1 MQATVCPEMIQLKAR
16 GYLHTWAQ
24 YGLTLSAAA
33 FFDDTPSLQI
43 DQSPVIR
50 RFYQRTPP
58 RHTKYVTQLYDALAE
73 ATAARRTMRHM
84 DRTFR
89 PDFAQEIEDTPENL
103 EYGQLTSA
111 QKGMRGIS
119 AEMRL
124 VVDTPDLPTL
134 QQHATDLGR
143 EKRFKARITRVRRSK
158 AWGDLGD
165 LKRELLD
172 LWTEERNTLAKEV
185 MQDIEA
191 QRKQQRKR

>member
-1 MQATVCPEMIQLKAR
+1 M
-16 GYLHTWAQ
+16 
-24 YGLTLSAAA
+24 
-33 FFDDTPSLQI
+33 
-43 DQSPVIR
+43 
-50 RFYQRTPP
+50 
-58 RHTKYVTQLYDALAE
+58 AE

-89 PDFAQEIEDTPENL
+89 PDFAKEIEDTPENL

-111 QKGMRGIS
+111 QQGMRGIS

-124 VVDTPDLPTL
+124 VVDTPDLPAL
-134 QQHATDLGR
+134 QQYATDLGR
-143 EKRFKARITRVRRSK
+143 ERDFKARITRLRRSK

-172 LWTEERNTLAKEV
+172 LWVEERNTLAKQV

-191 QRKQQRKR
+191 QRKANLRRSVKR